1 MCNVPRSPKPS
12 YISMIWPDRAVAT
25 WARANGDANGG
36 LRMRVYYA
44 LLHSRF
50 NEE

>member
-1 MCNVPRSPKPS
+1 
-12 YISMIWPDRAVAT
+12 MIWPDRAVAT

-36 LRMRVYYA
+36 LRTRMRVYYA